1 MSKLAGKTALVTGGG
16 RGIGKAIVERLAR
29 EGAEVIINYSRSGAA
44 AAMLAADILAQGG
57 KAWAIGADLTDL
69 GAIAVMF
76 EAIAQR
82 HAALDILVNNAG
94 GGSGGMPTLD
104 QSTPAD
110 FEATFALNARGPFF
124 VTQAAV
130 RMMPDGG
137 RIVNF
142 SSTSTSARV
151 PGLSIYAGSKAAV
164 EAFTRIWAAELAP
177 RRITVNA
184 VLPGITDTDLIR
196 DNLPADMAEQIAR
209 SVPLG
214 RMGMP
219 EDMAN
224 LVAFLVGSD
233 GGWIT
238 GQSIVSNGGS
248 A

>member
-1 MSKLAGKTALVTGGG
+1 MGKLAGKTALVTGGG
-16 RGIGKAIVERLAR
+16 RGIGQAIVERLALD
-29 EGAEVIINYSRSGAA
+29 GAEVVINYSRSADQA
-44 AAMLAADILAQGG
+44 EALAAKIVAKGG
-57 KAWAIGADLTDL
+57 KAWAIGADVSDL
-69 GAIAVMF
+69 EQIAAMF
-76 EAIAQR
+76 ETIKQR
-82 HAALDILVNNAG
+82 QTALHILVNNAG
-94 GGSGGMPTLD
+94 RGSSGMPTLD
-104 QSTPAD
+104 TSTPAD
-110 FEATFALNARGPFF
+110 FEAMFNLNTRGLFF
-124 VTQAAV
+124 TTQAAA
-130 RMMPDGG
+130 RLMPEGG

-142 SSTSTSARV
+142 SSTSTTARV

-196 DNLPADMAEQIAR
+196 DNLPPAMAEQIAK

-224 LVAFLVGSD
+224 LVAFLVSGD

-238 GQSIVSNGGS
+238 GQALVSNGG
-248 A
+248 AG